1 MQGPSGVVES
11 SLLYKK
17 ESKGLPAHVLEKRKK
32 LKEMLIQRFC
42 SQHGSDRLRKALIT
56 QEVEQSAALAQ
67 GKLSPEALA
76 HLERSVAHACSAAH
90 TGVPPAAKL
99 PITRNDPRSDFAAS
113 LDKVADWQAVA
124 QHRADYYLVAQQALA
139 EKKGTRKAELQA
151 ALAHQVSQEEQKKRL
166 RARTQ
171 QAELKQIE
179 ANLAELA
186 AEKREEKAAEKAK
199 IVQEAAVRAEQMK
212 ELTVRPPPPGPASLL
227 RPRPSPCP
235 APPPRE
241 SHPSPR
247 RNRRRAVRPWPA

>member
-1 MQGPSGVVES
+1 MATVLQGPSGVVES

-124 QHRADYYLVAQQALA
+124 QHR
-139 EKKGTRKAELQA
+139 
-151 ALAHQVSQEEQKKRL
+151 
-166 RARTQ
+166 
-171 QAELKQIE
+171 
-179 ANLAELA
+179 
-186 AEKREEKAAEKAK
+186 
-199 IVQEAAVRAEQMK
+199 
-212 ELTVRPPPPGPASLL
+212 ELTQMIVALESKVELLSRENEHLRNAIAASNA
-227 RPRPSPCP
+227 SPDP
-235 APPPRE
+235 VPT
-241 SHPSPR
+241 PR
-247 RNRRRAVRPWPA
+247 RSQIIVGNLNRR